1 MPGAGGDGGPGP
13 VRWRRAGLRRHTP
26 AARAGGGNQPRGRG
40 VGWTRLASRR
50 ERPGPRWWSITPSR
64 PRTASGRSPWRR
76 AVAEY
81 DPDVLYG
88 ETLSNPALRLMAF
101 PRSTAW
107 AGRLSVNGEEAQ
119 PATRTTSMPSRAGPA
134 ADTSSPQLLSMSRG
148 RHRGHECRD
157 AALIPG
163 AVRGDEVHLSRAIA
177 RVVSTPR
184 ARRQSSRR
192 STRRRP
198 SSSTTRRT
206 RTSRATAA

>member
-1 MPGAGGDGGPGP
+1 MVRVDGFDLD
-13 VRWRRAGLRRHTP
+13 A
-26 AARAGGGNQPRGRG
+26 
-40 VGWTRLASRR
+40 
-50 ERPGPRWWSITPSR
+50 
-64 PRTASGRSPWRR
+64 WRR

-163 AVRGDEVHLSRAIA
+163 AVRGDEVASVEGHR
-177 RVVSTPR
+177 PG
-184 ARRQSSRR
+184 RQH
-192 STRRRP
+192 
-198 SSSTTRRT
+198 
-206 RTSRATAA
+206 TSRTAPVIPPIYQTTTFELDDTSYKDIQGNGGLNETWYSRFNNPTVDAAAESVAWLHGATRALMTSSGMAADRHHPPHAAAQR